1 MCGGSVAADGEE
13 GGKVGQNVSRIK
25 EMEKDVGHLAMQYI
39 DMHRVC
45 VGSHVSNMCATS
57 HNDNK
62 ISI

>member
-25 EMEKDVGHLAMQYI
+25 EMEIDVWHLAMKFI

-45 VGSHVSNMCATS
+45 VGSHVSNMCA
-57 HNDNK
+57 
-62 ISI
+62 